1 MKRISKPI
9 SLLLAVLMAALLA
22 AVPGCAG
29 PQQQTDLQQPSDQ
42 GGGSQ
47 AQGAATGKV
56 LKIGL
61 VVPLTGGS
69 ARSGEEFKRATEMV
83 FEDAGY
89 MIGDYKV
96 EIVLIDDGSD
106 PDTGT
111 RAYEQAIQQSGIDV
125 GLCIWNSSVGSAV
138 MEVLAKHK
146 FPHFFSYSAAAIVN
160 EKFHSDDKYTYMTT
174 KSWATPS
181 KLMSEAYVS
190 TFQQAMESGTWDR
203 ARNKIFIYGEDNDW
217 GRDFGASVGQ
227 GFKDIGWEIVGEEY
241 FKSGDTDMYA
251 LLAKMRSS
259 GAHVVAGSATTTP
272 SVAALI
278 KQSQEVN
285 LTALMIC
292 DGLGYIGDWYDL
304 TGDASDF
311 ILDSV
316 PVFATPESK
325 AFADRFRAKYNLEPS
340 AACAGQQY
348 DFTRFFIKVGEATI
362 AEYGELTR
370 ESLYRFAREK
380 LWTGQFTFTDG
391 IIMDEIK
398 YDANSIPD
406 PVVGEGY
413 YIFPV
418 VQYFGGEPHAIWP
431 HSQKEADL
439 RLPD

>member
-1 MKRISKPI
+1 MKRGFKPAWLI
-9 SLLLAVLMAALLA
+9 LALLMVAALAV
-22 AVPGCAG
+22 VPGCAG
-29 PQQQTDLQQPSDQ
+29 PQQQPTNQGDAGQVS
-42 GGGSQ
+42 GGGSE
-47 AQGAATGKV
+47 KV
-56 LKIGL
+56 IKVGL

-69 ARSGEEFKRATEMV
+69 ARSGEEFKLATEMV

-89 MIGDYKV
+89 RIGDYKV
-96 EIVLIDDGSD
+96 ELVIIDDGSD

-138 MEVLAKHK
+138 MEVLAKHQ

-160 EKFHSDDKYTYMTT
+160 EKFHSDSKYTYMTT

-190 TFQQAMESGTWDR
+190 TFQQAMESGAWDKSK
-203 ARNKIFIYGEDNDW
+203 NKIFIYGEDNDW

-227 GFKDIGWEIVGEEY
+227 GFKDIGWNVVGEEY
-241 FKSGDTDMYA
+241 FRTGDTDMYA
-251 LLAKMRSS
+251 LLAKMKSS
-259 GAHVVAGSATTTP
+259 GADVVAGSATTTP

-285 LTALMIC
+285 LKALMIC

-304 TGDASDF
+304 TGDASNF

-316 PVFATPESK
+316 PVFATPEAK
-325 AFADRFRAKYNLEPS
+325 AFADRFRSKYNLEPS

-362 AEYGELTR
+362 AEYGELNR
-370 ESLYRFAREK
+370 ETLFRFAKERM
-380 LWTGQFTFTDG
+380 WTGQFTYKDG

-418 VQYFGGEPHAIWP
+418 VQYFGGEPFAIWP
-431 HSQKEADL
+431 ESQKEAQL
-439 RLPD
+439 KLPE